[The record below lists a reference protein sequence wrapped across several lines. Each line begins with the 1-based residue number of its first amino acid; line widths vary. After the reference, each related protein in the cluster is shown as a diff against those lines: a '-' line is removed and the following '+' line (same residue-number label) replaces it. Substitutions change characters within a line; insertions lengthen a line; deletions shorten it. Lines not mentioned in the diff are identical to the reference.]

1 MFVPECELALS
12 SFTWML
18 LSWRTGQGRGVTVRE
33 REGDNPESQTV
44 FISRAVKSEFFHC
57 PEIISVFLKKI
68 TRSTESS
75 PL

>member
-1 MFVPECELALS
+1 MWVIFEFIYLYEPQLESGV
-12 SFTWML
+12 
-18 LSWRTGQGRGVTVRE
+18 GQGSDSERE
-33 REGDNPESQTV
+33 REGDNPENQTV